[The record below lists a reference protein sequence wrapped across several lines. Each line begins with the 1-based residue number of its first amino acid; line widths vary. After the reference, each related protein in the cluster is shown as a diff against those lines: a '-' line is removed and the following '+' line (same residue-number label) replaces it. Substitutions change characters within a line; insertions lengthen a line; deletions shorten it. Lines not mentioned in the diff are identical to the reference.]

1 LTELQKQ
8 SYSLPYAT
16 TGYASNAGT
25 LTINP
30 DAPELFIDG
39 AFLYN
44 QADADLLR
52 DSIVARVG
60 TRRDLFE
67 ITIVSPLFVIA
78 PGMVVKI
85 FYDRF
90 GLSAGRNGEVLSI
103 VENADATTL
112 QVLMVQ

>member
-1 LTELQKQ
+1 MR
-8 SYSLPYAT
+8 
-16 TGYASNAGT
+16 
-25 LTINP
+25 
-30 DAPELFIDG
+30 APELFIEG
-39 AFLYN
+39 AFIYTE
-44 QADADLLR
+44 ADALALR
-52 DSIVARVG
+52 DAIVARVG

-67 ITIVSPLFVIA
+67 ITIASPLFVLA

-103 VENADATTL
+103 VENSDTTTI